1 MHANVISRSLI
12 LITKEGL
19 SLCKLKYECSKHP
32 IFGTNI
38 TPPIREFIA
47 LIHKFHKLVH
57 F

>member
-19 SLCKLKYECSKHP
+19 SLCKLKYKCSKHP

-38 TPPIREFIA
+38 TPSYKRIYCSYT
-47 LIHKFHKLVH
+47 
-57 F
+57 